1 MAKNPMEEI
10 VYRLSRRRLRDA
22 AEAHPTFPTTSEY
35 ADWRHSALESQF
47 TRHFAPAEVQGR
59 RVIDFGCGSG
69 RLGRIAL
76 DLGAVSVVGVDLSE
90 KNLTRARDAVAAAG
104 LGERI
109 SFVLGRPDALPL
121 DSASADVLLCFDVM
135 EHVLD
140 YRAII
145 RDWHRVLVPGGKVL
159 IWWSLWMHPYGHHC
173 YPLVNVPWAHLVL
186 SDAALL
192 RVCARTY
199 ELPEY
204 HGSFWH
210 LDGNGNKKANPY
222 VDDDTLDDYLNK
234 LTTWKFERVCR
245 RAGFEIARREIVPFS
260 GSRAK
265 TLKKVLT
272 AIPFLSDAFCGSVVY
287 ELRRR

>member
-1 MAKNPMEEI
+1 MKNPVEEI
-10 VYRLSRRRLRDA
+10 VYQLSRRRLRDH
-22 AEAHPTFPTTSEY
+22 AEAHPTCPTTSEY
-35 ADWRHSALESQF
+35 AHWRHSRLESQF
-47 TRHFAPAEVQGR
+47 TTHFAPAEVQGR

-69 RLGRIAL
+69 RLARIAL
-76 DLGAVSVVGVDLSE
+76 DLGAASVIGVDLSE
-90 KNLTRARDAVAAAG
+90 KNVTRAREAVAGVG

-109 SFVLGRPDALPL
+109 SFVVGRPDAMPL
-121 DSASADVLLCFDVM
+121 DSASADVVLCFDVM

-140 YRAII
+140 YDAII

-159 IWWSLWMHPYGHHC
+159 VWWSLWMHPYGHHC
-173 YPLVNVPWAHLVL
+173 YPLVNVPWAHLLL

-199 ELPEY
+199 ELPDY

-210 LDGNGNKKANPY
+210 RDGNGNKKANPF

-234 LTTWKFERVCR
+234 LTTWKFEKVCR
-245 RAGFEIARREIVPFS
+245 RVGFEIARREIVPFS

-265 TLKKVLT
+265 TLKKILT
-272 AIPFLSDAFCGSVVY
+272 AIPFLSDAFCACAVY